1 MIERV
6 FEPHQLQ
13 TVFRVSLHALSR
25 LVSSRLVSSRSA
37 LNAPCQFSITL
48 LLGLLRCNCTGIFS
62 SLASAIRCQFCCKI
76 CSVNLCVRVFVCVGV
91 SLGGG
96 AWGSLLLLHNLDLV
110 FCIELFIV
118 LVFIDF
124 DSDFVAVGC
133 IFMYPFCSMLFL
145 A

>member
-1 MIERV
+1 M
-6 FEPHQLQ
+6 
-13 TVFRVSLHALSR
+13 
-25 LVSSRLVSSRSA
+25 
-37 LNAPCQFSITL
+37 
-48 LLGLLRCNCTGIFS
+48 
-62 SLASAIRCQFCCKI
+62 
-76 CSVNLCVRVFVCVGV
+76 FVCVGV

-96 AWGSLLLLHNLDLV
+96 AWGSLLLLHNSDLV

-133 IFMYPFCSMLFL
+133 IFMYPCCSMLFL

>member
-1 MIERV
+1 M
-6 FEPHQLQ
+6 
-13 TVFRVSLHALSR
+13 
-25 LVSSRLVSSRSA
+25 
-37 LNAPCQFSITL
+37 
-48 LLGLLRCNCTGIFS
+48 
-62 SLASAIRCQFCCKI
+62 
-76 CSVNLCVRVFVCVGV
+76 FVCVGV

-96 AWGSLLLLHNLDLV
+96 GWGSLLLLHNLDLV

-133 IFMYPFCSMLFL
+133 IFMYPCCSMLFL